1 MARAAGG
8 KDCVSPG
15 RLLLAS
21 DSLARTELVGWSSCE
36 IPASWLGCAAISTS
50 QTFHS
55 DFSCFLF

>member
-8 KDCVSPG
+8 KVWVSLA

-21 DSLARTELVGWSSCE
+21 DSLARTELAGWSSCE
-36 IPASWLGCAAISTS
+36 IPATWLGCAAISAS
-50 QTFHS
+50 QTFQS